1 MMFREK
7 IQSIIDKM
15 NGEAL
20 GAVLMDKEG
29 IAVDKIAVQEG
40 MDVETIAMEYSVVLK
55 DIFKAAEMIQAGDV
69 QEVFIRTGQFATI
82 LRLLDANYFIALFIK
97 PQSNFGRGRFVLRT
111 AAPELKKEL

>member
-1 MMFREK
+1 MFREI
-7 IQSIIDKM
+7 IQTIIDKM

-29 IAVDKIAVQEG
+29 ITVDKIAVDSK

-69 QEVFIRTGQFATI
+69 QEVFIRTGRFSTI
-82 LRLLDANYFIALFIK
+82 LRLLDTTYFIALFIK
-97 PQSNFGRGRFVLRT
+97 PGSNFGRGRFVLR
-111 AAPELKKEL
+111 AIAPELKKEL